1 METQTKYLYL
11 MAAVHLSVDICTGSL
26 PAVLPFFVS
35 LYGMDYTS
43 IAGLMF
49 ASSFLSSIIQ
59 PLFGL
64 LADKTSFQWFMPVG
78 LLLTGIPLA
87 LAGCTEN
94 YWLIFASVTVMGI
107 GAAIFHPEAAR
118 TVNSIS
124 GKGRGAGMS
133 IFSVGGNSG
142 FGLGPLLA
150 VFLISSFGIK
160 GLLFYGAEAIL
171 ISILLL
177 VVVPRIKAFAVELK
191 AQQAAEA
198 VAEGDTGSAAAEG
211 TNDWPAFGR
220 LTIVI
225 LFRSVVMAGFSSF
238 LPLYCIQS
246 LGATHATGS
255 ATLSVLALTGIIATL
270 VGGRL
275 ADKFGYV
282 TVLRAGMLLLVPFF
296 AVAVF
301 GRSLWLVYAMLIP
314 MAFCLNGTYSAF
326 VVLGQ
331 SYLAKNVGFASGVTL
346 GLAFSAG
353 GIVVPSLG
361 RYADANGI
369 NAVMTVLVVIA
380 LGAGLATMLL
390 PQPKEK

>member
-1 METQTKYLYL
+1 MQTQTKYLYL
-11 MAAVHLSVDICTGSL
+11 MAAVHLSLDICTGSL

-87 LAGCTEN
+87 LAGFTES
-94 YWLIFASVTVMGI
+94 YWLIFAAVTVSGI

-118 TVNSIS
+118 MVNSIS
-124 GKGRGAGMS
+124 GKQRGAGMS

-150 VFLISSFGIK
+150 VFLISTFCMP
-160 GLLFYGAEAIL
+160 GLLFYGIEAIL
-171 ISILLL
+171 ISLVLLA
-177 VVVPRIKAFAVELK
+177 VVPRIKAFALELK

-198 VAEGDTGSAAAEG
+198 EADGVTVTEAEG
-211 TNDWPAFGR
+211 TNDWPAFLR
-220 LTIVI
+220 LTVVI
-225 LFRSVVMAGFSSF
+225 LCRSVVFAGLSSF

-270 VGGRL
+270 IGGRL
-275 ADKFGYV
+275 ADRFGYV
-282 TVLRAGMLLLVPFF
+282 TILRLGMLALVPFF

-301 GRSLWLVYAMLIP
+301 GRNLWLVYAMIIP
-314 MAFCLNGTYSAF
+314 MALCLHGTYSPF

-353 GIVVPSLG
+353 GIVVPTLG
-361 RYADANGI
+361 RYADAHGI

-380 LGAGLATMLL
+380 LGAGLATLIL